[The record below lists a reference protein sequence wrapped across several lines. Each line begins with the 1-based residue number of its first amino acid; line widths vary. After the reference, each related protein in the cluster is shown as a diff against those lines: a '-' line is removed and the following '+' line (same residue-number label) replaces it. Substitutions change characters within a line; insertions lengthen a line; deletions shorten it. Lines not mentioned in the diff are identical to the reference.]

1 MSVELRPIGYV
12 RTRPGRVPRSWTSS
26 EVEGVL
32 ELLPEYA
39 EGLRDIRAG
48 ESILVV
54 FHFHQSPPFQ
64 PEHLRQTPPHRERPV
79 GVFSTCSPLRPNP
92 VGVSV
97 LEVLG
102 VDGTSIRVRGLDM
115 LDGTPILDIKPHIAP
130 DPSHPCRRER
140 P

>member
-1 MSVELRPIGYV
+1 MSAKFSPIGYV

-26 EVEGVL
+26 DVEGVL
-32 ELLPEYA
+32 EVLPEYA
-39 EGLRDIRAG
+39 EGLRDIRTG

-54 FHFHQSPPFQ
+54 FHFHQSPPFE
-64 PEHLRQTPPHRERPV
+64 PGHLRQTPPHREGPV

-102 VDGTSIRVRGLDM
+102 VEGGSVRVRGLDM
-115 LDGTPILDIKPHIAP
+115 LDGTPILDIKPHVAA
-130 DPSHPCRRER
+130 DPSHPCRRDG